1 MSNSKSVKNYAVTL
15 VLVVL
20 LGFLGGHRFYVGKVG
35 TGLLFFFTGGFFLI
49 GWIVD
54 IFTVAFGNFTDKTG
68 SFVRPQGQRE
78 VNNDMTD
85 DTSTNDATSK
95 TPKKKVPTWVWI
107 VAGVLVFGL
116 ILQSCG
122 GDDTTPDAEPEATVS
137 DSTEEAPAPA
147 ETPDEA
153 EEEPEAERE
162 PFDDVVYTGSGDSIL
177 QIELPGGPDSVGIA
191 TITHSGRSNFS
202 IWSLD
207 QNLEQTGLLVNEI
220 GNYAGTVPFNLA
232 SGETITAFEIGAD
245 GPWVVTLR
253 DILTVREAPQG
264 SSTTGE
270 GSDVLLYRGDATVAT
285 ITHEGDSNFSIWSYG
300 QGTDLLVNEIGNYTG
315 QVRWQAGLALIE
327 IGADGSWSISLD

>member
-35 TGLLFFFTGGFFLI
+35 TGLLFLFTGGFFLI

-78 VNNDMTD
+78 GKNDMTD
-85 DTSTNDATSK
+85 DKSTNDVSSE

-122 GDDTTPDAEPEATVS
+122 GEDTAPNAEPDASVS
-137 DSTEEAPAPA
+137 DTAAEDPAPA
-147 ETPDEA
+147 ETPDEV
-153 EEEPEAERE
+153 EPEPEADRE

-202 IWSLD
+202 IWTLD
-207 QNLEQTGLLVNEI
+207 QNLDQTGLLVNEI

-264 SSTTGE
+264 ASTTGQ
-270 GSDVLLYRGDATVAT
+270 GSDVLLYRGATTVAT

-300 QGTDLLVNEIGNYTG
+300 QDTDLLINEIGNYTG

-327 IGADGSWSISLD
+327 IGADGSWSISLE

>member
-35 TGLLFFFTGGFFLI
+35 TGLLFLFTGGFFFI

-78 VNNDMTD
+78 ANNDMTD
-85 DTSTNDATSK
+85 DTSTNNTSTNDARSE

-116 ILQSCG
+116 IVQSCG
-122 GDDTTPDAEPEATVS
+122 GDDTTPDAEPDATVS
-137 DSTEEAPAPA
+137 DSADEESAPA
-147 ETPDEA
+147 ETP
-153 EEEPEAERE
+153 EEVEPEPEAERE

-202 IWSLD
+202 IWS
-207 QNLEQTGLLVNEI
+207 
-220 GNYAGTVPFNLA
+220 Y
-232 SGETITAFEIGAD
+232 
-245 GPWVVTLR
+245 
-253 DILTVREAPQG
+253 
-264 SSTTGE
+264 GE
-270 GSDVLLYRGDATVAT
+270 GS
-285 ITHEGDSNFSIWSYG
+285 
-300 QGTDLLVNEIGNYTG
+300 DLLVNEIGNYTG

-327 IGADGSWSISLD
+327 IGADGSWSISLG